1 MLVLVAVAAG
11 CNASLPDPQSP
22 GAAVYRA
29 RCGSCHRLYAPG
41 TMTAAMWRF
50 EVARMRGEFAQ
61 RGLTWLTPAEEQ
73 ALLDYLTAHAG
84 TS

>member
-1 MLVLVAVAAG
+1 MLAAAAG
-11 CNASLPDPQSP
+11 CNASLPDPESA

-41 TMTAAMWRF
+41 AMTAAMWRLQ
-50 EVARMRGEFAQ
+50 VARMRAPFAQ
-61 RGLTWLTPAEEQ
+61 RGLPWLTPAEEQ

-84 TS
+84 TR